1 MLIVN
6 AGTCCTH
13 RLRGKVRPSYNII
26 EVGADRSKVRVLR
39 KEPFV
44 DAEIVGDYDGINQ
57 HTCGWQRGLPR
68 PKSVEVEA
76 AEAKA

>member
-13 RLRGKVRPSYNII
+13 RLRGNVRPAYNII
-26 EVGADRSKVRVLR
+26 QIEENGNHVRVLR

-44 DAEIVGDYDGINQ
+44 DAQLAGDYRGIHQNV
-57 HTCGWQRGLPR
+57 CGWREGHVAQGD
-68 PKSVEVEA
+68 
-76 AEAKA
+76 AESET